1 MKVVEEEKKDELF
14 SRSKVFHNC
23 DASKMAYLIHQLEM
37 NFDMLID
44 SLMEDSIVEDDLHD
58 NEKVIV
64 ELDANKIVMMNFVK
78 TNIDVMRDITSL
90 YCKHDTSSS
99 ISKVATRE

>member
-44 SLMEDSIVEDDLHD
+44 SLMADGIVEDDLDD

-64 ELDANKIVMMNFVK
+64 ELDHPKIIMMSFVK

>member
-44 SLMEDSIVEDDLHD
+44 SLMADGIVEDDLDD

-64 ELDANKIVMMNFVK
+64 ELDNPKIIMMSFVK
-78 TNIDVMRDITSL
+78 TIDVMRDITSL
-90 YCKHDTSSS
+90 NCKHDTSSS